1 MILKGARKSFE
12 AVTEANRGKKVYKR
26 AAIGLFGLLVV
37 SLLAI
42 FGVSFAAGMILK
54 DSKLEESFEGTAV
67 MKATDGTPVSVSVT
81 EEAKAL
87 FDMPTMTM
95 DELVHLA
102 VFFAYADMRAD
113 ASVGVWVPYTAKI
126 ASAFKKGDD
135 VLTLK
140 SSAGDVITV
149 DRASQ
154 TATLKTTE
162 GAVFPLG
169 REPEEQTTRRL
180 AVIQLGRGR
189 QNRRRGRGGF
199 MAYGGAIVFGG
210 AASGGGR

>member
-1 MILKGARKSFE
+1 
-12 AVTEANRGKKVYKR
+12 
-26 AAIGLFGLLVV
+26 
-37 SLLAI
+37 
-42 FGVSFAAGMILK
+42 
-54 DSKLEESFEGTAV
+54 

-169 REPEEQTTRRL
+169 EEPEEQTTRRL
-180 AVIQLGRGR
+180 AVIHGR
-189 QNRRRGRGGF
+189 QNRGRGGGF
-199 MAYGGAIVFGG
+199 VAGAMIATRGGR
-210 AASGGGR
+210 SRGGGG

>member
-26 AAIGLFGLLVV
+26 AAIGLFGLLIV

-87 FDMPTMTM
+87 FA
-95 DELVHLA
+95 EV
-102 VFFAYADMRAD
+102 AD
-113 ASVGVWVPYTAKI
+113 AN
-126 ASAFKKGDD
+126 GD
-135 VLTLK
+135 
-140 SSAGDVITV
+140 
-149 DRASQ
+149 
-154 TATLKTTE
+154 
-162 GAVFPLG
+162 GAVSLTEAAAFVAAVDADADGEVSVAEFAVSGIPL
-169 REPEEQTTRRL
+169 PPAL
-180 AVIQLGRGR
+180 LGAPPRSPPRNCWVEMLTPFIVGPSWRGDSHD
-189 QNRRRGRGGF
+189 QAPQPTPF
-199 MAYGGAIVFGG
+199 
-210 AASGGGR
+210 

>member
-1 MILKGARKSFE
+1 MLIS
-12 AVTEANRGKKVYKR
+12 
-26 AAIGLFGLLVV
+26 GLLERKKAEVIEL
-37 SLLAI
+37 SGEIEELTRANALEAEKNQALRARI
-42 FGVSFAAGMILK
+42 RE
-54 DSKLEESFEGTAV
+54 LEESFEGTAV
-67 MKATDGTPVSVSVT
+67 MKATDGTAVSVSVT
-81 EEAKAL
+81 EEATAL

-210 AASGGGR
+210 AANGGGR